1 MKTKLY
7 EGLYENMYVKYNNIE
22 YYIPRKDK
30 LTALDGDIVKFEI
43 NFDDPKKG
51 KIKKIVKRNKDE
63 YYGII
68 RNIYKKNY
76 YIYCND
82 LGKQTTI
89 KVISDDKILINDL
102 VKFKVTN
109 WLNKFDEV
117 EAIILQNYSTK
128 KFINIL
134 MDKYNLSTTYPIK
147 INEEKIAN
155 FLQKELNNSNRKS
168 YINDLVFTID
178 PVDAKDYDDAISIKK
193 TNNNYILSIHISDV
207 SFFIKPGTNLDKEAY
222 KRANTM
228 YLSETILPM
237 IPPIMADKYCSLM
250 ENESRLTASVDCYF
264 DFKGNLE
271 KYEIHRGIIKS
282 NKRFNYDQVNSFYE
296 NKNIFSEELNTS
308 LKYLKELFD
317 IIYKPS
323 PISKLNYIS
332 FDENNNLICKGSGLA
347 QNMIETFMV
356 LANNIVASELDNKN
370 KQLPN
375 RYHDKPNKEIEKTDS
390 EIINTINLLK
400 TFKSAEYT
408 SKKSGH
414 YGLDLKNYCHFTSPI
429 RRYIDLII
437 HRLLFTDIQYSNIE
451 EISKHCTK
459 QQRLTTKIED
469 EYTNYKFYNWIDKN
483 KDKIFNGIVLEVKH
497 FGLNIYIADPN
508 IQKLTSL
515 HFYTWKNGLKTGM
528 YYLRSKPAS
537 EAIKF
542 TLDID
547 KIIINED
554 IDKQNK
560 EISEN
565 QKLDLA
571 VEANVRA
578 SVSQLTHSS
587 RLIEGIVNNGEL
599 KIIGAVL
606 DLDTGDVKFLEQ
618 P

>member
-7 EGLYENMYVKYNNIE
+7 EGLYENMCVKYNNIE

-43 NFDDPKKG
+43 NIDDPKKG
-51 KIKKIVKRNKDE
+51 KIKKILKRNKNE

-76 YIYCND
+76 YIYCSD

-89 KVISDDKILINDL
+89 KVISDDKLFINDL
-102 VKFKVTN
+102 VKFKVMN
-109 WLNKFDEV
+109 WLNKFHEV
-117 EAIILQNYSTK
+117 EAIILQNYSTE

-155 FLQKELNNSNRKS
+155 FLQKELNNPNRKS

-207 SFFIKPGTNLDKEAY
+207 SFFIKPGTKLDKEAY

-237 IPPIMADKYCSLM
+237 IPPLMADKYCSLM

-317 IIYKPS
+317 LIYKPS
-323 PISKLNYIS
+323 PIVKLNYIS

-400 TFKSAEYT
+400 TFKGAEYT

-437 HRLLFTDIQYSNIE
+437 HRLLFTDIHYTNIE
-451 EISKHCTK
+451 DISKHCTK
-459 QQRLTTKIED
+459 QQRLTTKIEN

-483 KDKIFNGIVLEVKH
+483 KDKIFDGIILEVKH
-497 FGLNIYIADPN
+497 LGVNIYIPN
-508 IQKLTSL
+508 IAYEGFIHIS
-515 HFYTWKNGLKTGM
+515 
-528 YYLRSKPAS
+528 
-537 EAIKF
+537 
-542 TLDID
+542 
-547 KIIINED
+547 KIIPNSKQYL
-554 IDKQNK
+554 IDLYKVNQNIK
-560 EISEN
+560 LQIESVNKMYQEIEW
-565 QKLDLA
+565 
-571 VEANVRA
+571 
-578 SVSQLTHSS
+578 
-587 RLIEGIVNNGEL
+587 
-599 KIIGAVL
+599 KIKNI
-606 DLDTGDVKFLEQ
+606 
-618 P
+618 